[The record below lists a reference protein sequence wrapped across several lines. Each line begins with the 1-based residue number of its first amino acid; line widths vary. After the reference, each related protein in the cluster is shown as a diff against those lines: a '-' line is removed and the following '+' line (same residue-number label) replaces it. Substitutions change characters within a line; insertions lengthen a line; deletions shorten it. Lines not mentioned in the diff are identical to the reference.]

1 MSACGRLATVG
12 KRPIPVT
19 RKYAEN
25 PSFLDYAMGVAFLGI
40 RFLTF
45 VNRQLEAV

>member
-1 MSACGRLATVG
+1 M
-12 KRPIPVT
+12 PVT

-45 VNRQLEAV
+45 ANRQLEVL